1 MTNALSIQTIPP
13 LLLSNFFFFFFRV
26 RAGTQAQTQRR
37 GLHGLRCT
45 VIAKTLA

>member
-13 LLLSNFFFFFFRV
+13 LLLSNFFFFSRV